1 MSASLLWPRRDGVP
15 SCLYTLPGRD
25 AAWAGSALARGRT
38 VPHEAVPLPL
48 PSGRRMAPSMADLIY
63 GQLHLIPSSLE
74 FGLLAGVQTREVT
87 LWNATFAPVE
97 LLRITGTSPQGTA
110 LSGIEAGT
118 LSPTG
123 VAKGL
128 LTILESG
135 PAQQNTTYTFVT
147 DIGEQHMTITASRVL
162 LFPFWPDWSGGIEQ
176 DYTFDTVIA
185 RSESGSEQRRPLVKR
200 PLRTLRASVWGDG
213 VNGQRL
219 HNLVRQGKDR
229 VFGVPLWQEALEV
242 GDIDAT
248 RRVLMVERPFGD
260 CWNLTRLCRLV
271 MLHERRSG
279 LFMSATLSSRNAEAG
294 TLELTVSVPDA
305 FAAGS
310 TRVVPLFT
318 GILTRAEPSSRSA
331 EMETWSLEF
340 RELAG
345 SQPELGA
352 LPHAPGGGP
361 WVWTHRADWSD
372 AGSLGGTSALVRTLR
387 TVRGGVMELGSSRA
401 VAPITHRQSYLLRGA
416 ELASLL
422 DRVTA
427 LRGRWRPVYVRD
439 PRRAFLLTREAFRNE
454 SVLYARDNGARN
466 AFAPGQRLWI
476 APPSGEPFSRALTA
490 VEAGAPGELA
500 LRLGSVLDVGVP
512 AASFVGR
519 EYLARLDTDNVT
531 IRYHTAGV
539 SRCSLTF
546 CTVPEEEA

>member
-1 MSASLLWPRRDGVP
+1 MIAASLLWPRRDGVP
-15 SCLYTLPGRD
+15 ACAYELPGTD
-25 AAWAGSALARGRT
+25 AAWAGSAPARGRA
-38 VPHEAVPLPL
+38 VAHEATPLPR
-48 PSGRRMAPSMADLIY
+48 PSARRMSAGMADLIY
-63 GQLHLIPSSLE
+63 GQLHLIPYLVDL
-74 FGLLAGVQTREVT
+74 GLLTGVQTQEVT

-97 LLRITGTSPQGTA
+97 LLHIAGASPQGTT
-110 LSGIEAGT
+110 LSGMEAGT
-118 LSPTG
+118 LPPTG

-128 LTILESG
+128 LTVLESG
-135 PAQQNTTYTFVT
+135 PAEQDTTYSFVT
-147 DIGEQHMTITASRVL
+147 SIGERRMTITASRVL

-176 DYTFDTVIA
+176 DYAFDTVIA
-185 RSESGSEQRRPLVKR
+185 RSENGSEQRRPLVKR

-229 VFGVPLWQEALEV
+229 VFGVPMWQEALEV
-242 GDIDAT
+242 ESVDAA

-279 LFMSATLSSRNAEAG
+279 VFMVATLNVMSPEGR
-294 TLELTVSVPDA
+294 TLGLAVAVPEI

-310 TRVVPLFT
+310 TRAIPLFT
-318 GILTRAEPSSRSA
+318 GILTRAEPSSRSS
-331 EMETWSLEF
+331 ELETWSLEF

-345 SQPELGA
+345 AQPELGG
-352 LPHAPGGGP
+352 LPHAPGEGP
-361 WVWTHRADWSD
+361 WLWTHRADWSD
-372 AGSLGGTSALVRTLR
+372 GVGGASELVRTLR
-387 TVRGGVMELGSSRA
+387 TVRGGIMELGSRRGF
-401 VAPITHRQSYLLRGA
+401 APLTHRQSYLLREG

-427 LRGRWRPVYVRD
+427 LRGRWRPVYLRD
-439 PRRAFLLTREAFRNE
+439 PRRAFLLTRESFRGE
-454 SVLYARDNGARN
+454 SVLYARDNGARD
-466 AFAPGQRLWI
+466 AFVSGQRLWI
-476 APPSGEPFSRALTA
+476 APPSGEPFSRVLTA

-500 LRLGSVLDVGVP
+500 LHLGTVLDAAVP

-519 EYLARLDTDNVT
+519 EYLARLDTDNITV
-531 IRYHTAGV
+531 RYHTAGV

-546 CTVPEEEA
+546 RTVPEEEA